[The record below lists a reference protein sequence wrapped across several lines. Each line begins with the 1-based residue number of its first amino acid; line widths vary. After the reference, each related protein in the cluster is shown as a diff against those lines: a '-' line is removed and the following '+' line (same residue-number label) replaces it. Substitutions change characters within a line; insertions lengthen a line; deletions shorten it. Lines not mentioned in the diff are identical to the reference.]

1 MFKATHADKLRKEY
15 THWTRLGQ
23 ATYADNSPQLGERK
37 AHRDQRPRCRAI
49 MTSPTDRDH
58 TADDH
63 LGKVSAVAYIERG
76 QALYTQLANTLR
88 EQITSGALPPG
99 SPLPSEA
106 EMKTAYGVSR
116 PTARAAINALRAE
129 GIVTVLHG
137 KGSFV
142 RHGDTPHT

>member
-1 MFKATHADKLRKEY
+1 MVQLHRIE
-15 THWTRLGQ
+15 LGRE
-23 ATYADNSPQLGERK
+23 TVCL
-37 AHRDQRPRCRAI
+37 C
-49 MTSPTDRDH
+49 
-58 TADDH
+58 
-63 LGKVSAVAYIERG
+63 
-76 QALYTQLANTLR
+76 TLR

-106 EMKTAYGVSR
+106 EMKATYGISR

-142 RHGDTPHT
+142 RHADTLTHGVQSMRFSLFVIRLSRAAWSAGAQP